1 MDEFLMVFSVHLPPG
16 GTKEDPNISINW
28 KQTKNNK
35 REDEKLKKRTF

>member
-1 MDEFLMVFSVHLPPG
+1 MDEFLMVFRSNCRQG
-16 GTKEDPNISINW
+16 GTKEGPNISINW